1 MKIVARK
8 SGPAK
13 WIQIIVITRFIE
25 VIFHC
30 TVIFIW
36 MKDRL
41 TVSKRK
47 SANCCRWSK
56 WKEGWRRILCRII
69 NFFKFFL
76 FLLKKFS
83 QISQSDICCYRC
95 FWCCYSNCKAKPRNS
110 YWYRCSFSKLVIVI
124 LTNYHIN

>member
-41 TVSKRK
+41 TVSKE
-47 SANCCRWSK
+47 NP
-56 WKEGWRRILCRII
+56 
-69 NFFKFFL
+69 
-76 FLLKKFS
+76 
-83 QISQSDICCYRC
+83 QIAVDEASEKRAEEEY
-95 FWCCYSNCKAKPRNS
+95 YAE
-110 YWYRCSFSKLVIVI
+110 
-124 LTNYHIN
+124 